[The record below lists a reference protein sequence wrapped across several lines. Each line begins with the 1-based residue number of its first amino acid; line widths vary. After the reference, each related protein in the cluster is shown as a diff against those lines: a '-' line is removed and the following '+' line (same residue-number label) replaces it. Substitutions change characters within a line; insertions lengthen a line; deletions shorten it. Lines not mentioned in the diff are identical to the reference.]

1 MTEPGIVGI
10 VEDDESVRRSL
21 CLLIESL
28 GVVVRSY
35 ATGQQFL
42 ADPQCGDC
50 DCLVLDVRMPGL
62 SGLEVQ
68 VRLKERGIR
77 LPTIFMSGYGD
88 VPMAVQAMRNGA
100 LDFLQK
106 PVNDQALLDKVQ
118 QAIELGRKRRDQA
131 AQRAAVAALLSSLT
145 SREREIMRPLVAG
158 KMNKKIAAQLGISIR
173 TVEEHRANILRK
185 MGVRSIAELLLL
197 LISSSRE
204 PDPTP

>member
-1 MTEPGIVGI
+1 MNEQGIVGI

-77 LPTIFMSGYGD
+77 LATIFMSGHGD

-131 AQRAAVAALLSSLT
+131 AQRAKLAALLSSLT
-145 SREREIMRPLVAG
+145 AREREVMRPLVAG
-158 KMNKKIAAQLGISIR
+158 KMNKKIAAQLGISVR

-185 MGVRSIAELLLL
+185 MGVHSIAELLL

-204 PDPTP
+204 QDSAP